1 MWKDQPRKM
10 TLVENYFSYQCHRF
24 QILHPIF
31 QLDVCLFVFKF
42 AYKKQ
47 EIGKNM
53 FGEIEN

>member
-1 MWKDQPRKM
+1 M

-53 FGEIEN
+53 FGDIEN